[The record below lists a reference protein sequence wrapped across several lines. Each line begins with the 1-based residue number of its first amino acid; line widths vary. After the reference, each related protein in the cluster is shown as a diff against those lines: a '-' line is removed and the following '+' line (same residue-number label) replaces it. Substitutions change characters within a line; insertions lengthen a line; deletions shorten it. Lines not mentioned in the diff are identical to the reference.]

1 MKIVKHILVL
11 ANKNPAFRSALW
23 ILFMF
28 IAVTNCSP
36 VLSSVENGVSGPFFA
51 TGMKI
56 GEVTSSSAVIWGRLT
71 QDKERV
77 GRPAPIPQVLYKNK
91 SGEWVERKSGRRPN
105 LLPRVEYPDGYD
117 VTNIEGATPGAKG
130 WLKLKYRTKKG
141 AQSWKSTDWVQVDS
155 TTDFTK
161 NTKLEQL
168 SADTYYEVEL
178 ISSHNGENE
187 GEVITGSFTTAPVAD
202 VSKPLVFTATTCTSY
217 DDVDSI
223 GYGYKIY
230 DHMKQ
235 LNPSFFVHL
244 GDILYYD
251 DLGKTSD
258 LARWH
263 WDRMYSLPTHID
275 FHQKVA
281 SYFIKDDH
289 DTWMNDSWPGRET
302 QFMGDFTFEEGL
314 KFFLEEVPMDTSTYR
329 TVRWGQDLQIW
340 MVEGRDFRSPNT
352 MPDGPDKTIWGE
364 KQKQWFYETVAAS
377 NATFKILF
385 SPTPVVG
392 PDRDRKNDNHSNAGF
407 AYEGKEIRDF
417 LTQQE
422 NMFVICGDRHWQYV
436 SEDSETG
443 LKEFSVGP
451 GSDAHAQGWSQDDRR
466 PEHAYLNVVGGFL
479 SGELSY
485 TQGVPKLTLR
495 HHDVNGVVLNQEEIY
510 PLNTRNEQ

>member
-1 MKIVKHILVL
+1 MKIVKHIAVLV
-11 ANKNPAFRSALW
+11 NKTSTFSFERLLIIMLVVS
-23 ILFMF
+23 
-28 IAVTNCSP
+28 TNCSP
-36 VLSSVENGVSGPFFA
+36 EADSIQNSTSGPFFA

-56 GEVTSSSAVIWGRLT
+56 GEVTSSSVVIWGRLT
-71 QDKERV
+71 KSKERV
-77 GRPAPIPQVLYKNK
+77 GRPAPIPQVFYKTK
-91 SGEWVERKSGRRPN
+91 SGEWKERKSGRRPN
-105 LLPRVEYPDGYD
+105 LSPRVDFPDGYD
-117 VTNIEGATPGAKG
+117 VTTIEGATPGIKG
-130 WLKLKYRTKKG
+130 WLKLRYRKKD
-141 AQSWKSTDWVQVDS
+141 APDWNSIDWVQVDH

-161 NTKLEQL
+161 NSKLEQL
-168 SADTYYEVEL
+168 TPDTYYEVEL
-178 ISSHNGENE
+178 VSSHDGETD
-187 GEVITGSFTTAPVAD
+187 GEMIAGSFTTAPAASA
-202 VSKPLVFTATTCTSY
+202 SKPLVFTATTCTSY

-223 GYGYKIY
+223 DYGYKIY
-230 DHMKQ
+230 DHMAR
-235 LNPSFFVHL
+235 LDPSFFVHL

-251 DLGKTSD
+251 ALGKTSA

-263 WDRMYSLPTHID
+263 WDRMYSLPTHVK
-275 FHQKVA
+275 FHQKVP

-314 KFFLEEVPMDTSTYR
+314 RFFLEEVPIDTPTYR
-329 TVRWGQDLQIW
+329 TVKWGKDLQIW

-417 LTQQE
+417 LTRQE
-422 NMFVICGDRHWQYV
+422 NMFVICGDRHWQYF

-485 TQGVPKLTLR
+485 MQGIPKLTLR
-495 HHDVNGVVLNQEEIY
+495 HYDVNGVVLNQEEIY